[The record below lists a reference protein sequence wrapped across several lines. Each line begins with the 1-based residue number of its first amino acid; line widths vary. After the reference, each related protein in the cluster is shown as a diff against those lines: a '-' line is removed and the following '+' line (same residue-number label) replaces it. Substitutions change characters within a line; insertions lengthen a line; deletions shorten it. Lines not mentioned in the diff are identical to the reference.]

1 MMRARSVL
9 ELRTFCTCKNGP
21 LVLANTTLR
30 RISMIRILA
39 FAAPLSLL
47 LIAGCSKEDSK
58 ALKDDVSNT
67 YEDAKNA
74 TTDDI
79 HDAAE
84 NVAEKTK

>member
-1 MMRARSVL
+1 
-9 ELRTFCTCKNGP
+9 
-21 LVLANTTLR
+21 
-30 RISMIRILA
+30 MIRILA
-39 FAAPLSLL
+39 LAAPLSLL
-47 LIAGCSKEDSK
+47 LLITGCSKEDSK

-67 YEDAKNA
+67 YDDAKNA